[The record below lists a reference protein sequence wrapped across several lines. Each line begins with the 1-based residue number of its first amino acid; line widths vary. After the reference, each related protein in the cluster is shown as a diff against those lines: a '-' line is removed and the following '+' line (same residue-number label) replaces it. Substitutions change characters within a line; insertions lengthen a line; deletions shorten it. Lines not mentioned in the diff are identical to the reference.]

1 MNKLKVQYIYLSMKT
16 IIHDLKFLDKDYFN
30 FTEDDV
36 IINANDCQ
44 NSCIGCFSCW
54 IKHPKICIYKDDFSN
69 ITEALKNSDEL
80 IIISKNRFG
89 CYSESVKRV
98 LERCIGYVLPY
109 FTIRDKHIHHASR
122 YDRKLKFTT
131 YFYGEITDDDLECLY
146 RLAKANSINLN
157 ARNYEVKILEDKV
170 NNNVYTN

>member
-1 MNKLKVQYIYLSMKT
+1 MKT
-16 IIHDLKFLDKDYFN
+16 IIHDLEHLDKELFN
-30 FTEDDV
+30 ISDNDV
-36 IINANDCQ
+36 IINANGCS

-54 IKHPKICIYKDDFSN
+54 IKHPKVCIYKDEYSN
-69 ITEALKNSDEL
+69 ITDSLKNSDEL

-122 YDRKLKFTT
+122 YDKKINLIT
-131 YFYGEITDDDLECLY
+131 YFYGDITNQDLECLDS
-146 RLAKANSINLN
+146 LVKANSINLN
-157 ARNYEVKILEDKV
+157 ASSYEVKILKGKV
-170 NNNVYTN
+170 INNVYTD

>member
-1 MNKLKVQYIYLSMKT
+1 MKT
-16 IIHDLKFLDKDYFN
+16 IIHDLKFLDEDYFKFN
-30 FTEDDV
+30 EDDV
-36 IINANDCQ
+36 IINANECKK
-44 NSCIGCFSCW
+44 SCIGCFSCW
-54 IKHPKICIYKDDFSN
+54 IKHPKICIYKDGFSN

-89 CYSESVKRV
+89 CYSESVKRT

-109 FTIRDKHIHHASR
+109 FTIREKHIHHASR
-122 YDRKLKFTT
+122 YDKKLKLTT
-131 YFYGEITDDDLECLY
+131 YFYGEITNGDLECLD

-157 ARNYEVKILEDKV
+157 AYNYEVKILEDKV

>member
-1 MNKLKVQYIYLSMKT
+1 MKT
-16 IIHDLKFLDKDYFN
+16 IIHDLEFLDKELFDISDN
-30 FTEDDV
+30 DIV
-36 IINANDCQ
+36 INANECK

-54 IKHPKICIYKDDFSN
+54 IKHPKVCIYKDEYSN

-80 IIISKNRFG
+80 ILISKNRFG

-122 YDRKLKFTT
+122 YDKKLKLIT
-131 YFYGEITDDDLECLY
+131 YFYGDITNQDLECLDS
-146 RLAKANSINLN
+146 LVKANSINLN
-157 ARNYEVKILEDKV
+157 ASSYEVKILEGKV
-170 NNNVYTN
+170 INNVYTD

>member
-1 MNKLKVQYIYLSMKT
+1 MKT
-16 IIHDLKFLDKDYFN
+16 IIHDLEHLDKELFN
-30 FTEDDV
+30 ISDNDA
-36 IINANDCQ
+36 IINANGCS

-54 IKHPKICIYKDDFSN
+54 IKHPKVCIYKDEYSN
-69 ITEALKNSDEL
+69 ITDSLKNSDEL

-122 YDRKLKFTT
+122 YDKKINLIT
-131 YFYGEITDDDLECLY
+131 YFYGDITNQDLECLDS
-146 RLAKANSINLN
+146 LVKANSINLN
-157 ARNYEVKILEDKV
+157 ASSYEVKILEGKV
-170 NNNVYTN
+170 INNVYTD

>member
-1 MNKLKVQYIYLSMKT
+1 MKT
-16 IIHDLKFLDKDYFN
+16 IIHDLEHLDKELFN
-30 FTEDDV
+30 IKDDDV
-36 IINANDCQ
+36 VIKANECK

-54 IKHPKICIYKDDFSN
+54 VKHPKVCIYKDEYSN
-69 ITEALKNSDEL
+69 ITDSLKNSDEL

-122 YDRKLKFTT
+122 YDKKIKLIT
-131 YFYGEITDDDLECLY
+131 YFYGDITNQDLECLDS
-146 RLAKANSINLN
+146 LVKANSINLN
-157 ARNYEVKILEDKV
+157 ASSYEVKILDDKV
-170 NNNVYTN
+170 INNVYTD

>member
-1 MNKLKVQYIYLSMKT
+1 MKT
-16 IIHDLKFLDKDYFN
+16 IIHDLELFDKELFDIS
-30 FTEDDV
+30 DSDV
-36 IINANDCQ
+36 VINANDCN

-54 IKHPKICIYKDDFSN
+54 IKHPKRCIYKDEYSD
-69 ITEALKNSDEL
+69 ITESLKNSDEL

-122 YDRKLKFTT
+122 YDKKLKLTT
-131 YFYGEITDDDLECLY
+131 YFYGDITDNDYKCLDK
-146 RLAKANSINLN
+146 LVKANSINLN
-157 ARNYEVKILEDKV
+157 ASGYEINRLDNKV
-170 NNNVYTN
+170 INNVYFD